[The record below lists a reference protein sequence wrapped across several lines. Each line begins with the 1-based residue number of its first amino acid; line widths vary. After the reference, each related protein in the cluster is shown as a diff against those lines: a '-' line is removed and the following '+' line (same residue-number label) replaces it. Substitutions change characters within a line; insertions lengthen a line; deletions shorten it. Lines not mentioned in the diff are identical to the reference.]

1 MNNVTPGKSNN
12 IIPGKPSIP
21 IPATEQN
28 ISSSWQKTG
37 IGKRKR
43 VIAHIN
49 LKDHNKNYIVFAT
62 QNIFQRFLSLFTR
75 LVMRREV
82 QTEIKVPVTHIPTR
96 ELSKL
101 TLVLE
106 KWAAQKESI
115 AAQRQK
121 IDALLEDIEKLES
134 TIPSA
139 AQQEPE
145 KPSETPVLSS
155 VPLVKLEPDAEPIF
169 VLSPLPPAVQQSQPP
184 TPVVEPAPT
193 PKSVPAAISLPLPPA
208 MQQSQ
213 PPAPTVEP
221 TKDLQTVVPQT
232 PEVVTPE
239 PQPTVK
245 PVPVK
250 VENGEDSAKEAQQI
264 LEMPK
269 PEATETSLVSE
280 QTAKAE
286 GSGEKP
292 PVTPMEE
299 VLSSP
304 SATSAQSPAEADKIN
319 DLAQQVEKLKQE
331 IRGETVSSET
341 VPVTP
346 PPPSKEVLEGHST
359 VESMRSQLR
368 QLLQV
373 LNEEEK
379 AFKLDS
385 SQAVFHATT
394 SRVRDAAEQAIAN
407 LQQMVLD
414 IDSPSFTLDTVQKS
428 ANDLPDDIR
437 EWEKEIQ
444 SAKSLTLQAEDLA
457 GQIQTIDSQV
467 VEFSEYIQN
476 LWKTE
481 KEKVHNNPKSLSEQ
495 ISAYEE
501 AIETIL
507 SACRKEVGDLIAKS
521 KHELE
526 KEMDVSQP
534 ASSVNRQNALKKVR
548 NDLLIMRK
556 EAWSGLDTRNSNVKD
571 LKGIIACKN
580 EVATVV
586 AFDNSLLSILNFNE
600 PYDLISLISSFMTPQ
615 SVDEERRAI
624 DDVIAEYI
632 KIGISQIWDIQ
643 PRLSAPSIELR
654 KVLNDLSAKQ
664 RITLEDFAKLQMQVS
679 KEKFSSPDD
688 IQLQHYVT
696 AIQML
701 LDCSRNHHAAM
712 IKELEDQYTTVSSIS
727 SHASLKGYI
736 NAQLKELSETLA
748 NDTDLNELPNVW
760 KEWRKLLQESHAKID
775 KLTDLARIQLS
786 YQTLLDQTRAMKLTG
801 QELVQAE
808 AVAQKLETEIAGFI
822 KFVPDDYKKALH
834 ANRDAIKSI
843 QAVEDTKNEHRQSID
858 QRLTDYLATLQ
869 DYIQQADKLNKHF
882 GVEFNVTF
890 VEGPK
895 KGKKVQMKALDYL
908 NRQKEEIETW
918 KKKGRL
924 PPIPSG
930 WRLSKCCRAE
940 VLPEEVS
947 IDSLDSSTLVRYLNW
962 VKGNIEILKTKHSE
976 ISITSMADNLDLI
989 VAKEKEVNARVSD
1002 LREESRFQYG
1012 SAHKLQNE
1020 FDAYQVSQ
1028 KDKVKANPNLKELR
1042 HQLLNDLEKL
1052 KFMLV
1057 DYPLD
1062 KNEKLLDQME
1072 EYKDNA
1078 EMQKQI
1084 RKTFKDQSQAA
1095 NREYQTTLRSKL
1107 NLFSQHPELYKEAN
1121 QCVEEAVTTFT
1132 PLLEGISAGS
1142 KIKDEYALN
1151 PEYIPII
1158 ISFEAMTI
1166 KQAREYNKILKE
1178 TFETAQTKLDALDKA
1193 RKKFEE
1199 AYRQLNNELG
1209 NAQLLIH
1216 QLDQA
1221 NQLIA
1226 VEELTTLTA
1235 TIRKDWDY
1243 YLKNFVQAEK
1253 EDPKIKEITRCCRKR
1268 KKIIQP
1274 DNTVLGTFGRL
1285 TERVG
1290 RWTGQLKS
1298 MHAKMTSKL
1307 ATPLSIQDQLEGNS
1321 TEKQKGELMVRYQ
1334 AYNDKLIDTTV
1345 DRLKGFQTRMDD
1357 TLKAYISRDS
1367 SFYKDTTKAISDS
1380 IEKLNSYRKDF
1391 SFVEKKYLCGNR
1403 IEIPCLSKNVQRQI
1417 RELTPQQLRQ
1427 HQSLVETDAHA
1438 FVANITSKLPIEKVS
1453 GQEEAYKKQLET
1465 AKKKVEQLE
1474 TTGHYWDAYTLQ
1486 KQIDAVEARKP
1497 KDNCVTSVETMRTL
1511 STGLESCIETLRI
1524 LCDAGAR
1531 PVLMAKEQLKNF
1543 LNLPPKEKQKTKT
1556 LQHISSLRNAVIKI
1570 IYETIAEYDKEV
1582 AKIRE
1587 GVVRVKDL
1595 LGLPPAIL
1603 KEHEK
1608 AIDEAREKKMEMMKF
1623 EVTPAVPGTLG
1634 TRYGFKP
1641 AVVKLLDDLTA
1652 EEIININPD
1661 TKVKELCKQA
1671 KIKISERFPFK
1682 DIVDNYTP
1690 YEEALEEAKSLRDEM
1705 TEKNQYLYRT
1715 QLEETVSKVKE
1726 QIEAVKKKGVV
1737 GPTNM
1742 REMAQALKTQTAIL
1756 TNEIAKLQEKEDDL
1770 SIAEQIK
1777 KLLDKSAAS
1786 GSRSTLAEQLK
1797 PYLVEEILT
1806 SIKTQTTKLDE
1817 YIKKIDDLSEKLKMP
1832 LHWKNALKGIFE
1844 KQKETISTHAKG
1856 LDGLSAEVLQKRLE
1870 KIKTSK
1876 DNTHSRLVDSLET
1889 ANRAYQAAI
1898 AKAKDFV
1905 LQLLNSGVNK
1915 ASGLKLDRE
1924 LTELENSLTQFY
1936 TADDRNKKLSEDNLP
1951 LKIGN
1956 LSSKLRVMYGKANRI
1971 LTKSRGDLPTTYAE
1985 QVRRAQEEEDY
1996 ETFRTSREENY
2007 GRFESARIP
2016 KARSAGLHNYFYGS
2030 VKESLLSHL
2039 QRDDGIL
2046 AKAEA
2051 KLVELQSQFDVF
2063 AGGCES
2069 DLLFSEEL
2077 IYKQASYLNELS
2089 GSIVQKKEE
2098 MSGLVEI
2105 DSNYNRVF
2113 NETFSPENFQGIV
2126 DSCKIEYLSKA
2137 LESFIYEKQELE
2149 IIIQRHKEG
2158 SKSQYIP
2165 DLQLLL
2171 KVQTELFINAFANLS
2186 SIDEVDEMET
2196 ITNAV
2201 NLLKMARQI
2210 FMHQPKELYSKLDP
2224 WTNIKSNANRKA
2236 QIGQTLAQIRDA
2248 EHQIQNRVGELLDGG
2263 AIHFRPS
2270 EDVEVTTVSWTGINQ
2285 NLDLMS
2291 DWMEALQEQLR
2302 SYYPGQFKGSTEESK
2317 QEGKYGSPLSGS
2329 SSVGTVSGIGGSHG
2343 PKSPRKWQPTA
2354 PSVLKQN
2361 NPKIKEAN
2369 DLWAVLELAKRDL
2382 GNCRKACDEIT
2393 SFDDMLKYR
2402 EDMRKHCIS
2411 VRRKIEQQLKTSFS
2425 KTSMPILGGTNVL
2438 RWF

>member
-12 IIPGKPSIP
+12 IIPGKPSVP
-21 IPATEQN
+21 VPATEQN

-82 QTEIKVPVTHIPTR
+82 QTEIKVPVAHIPTR

-101 TLVLE
+101 TPVLE
-106 KWAAQKESI
+106 RWAAQKESI
-115 AAQRQK
+115 AAQKDK
-121 IDALLEDIEKLES
+121 INALLKELNEIEKLEP
-134 TIPSA
+134 TTTPA
-139 AQQEPE
+139 AQQEPQ

-155 VPLVKLEPDAEPIF
+155 APTGKPKPDAEPVI
-169 VLSPLPPAVQQSQPP
+169 VSSPLPQTIRPQLSA
-184 TPVVEPAPT
+184 PVVEPQ
-193 PKSVPAAISLPLPPA
+193 I
-208 MQQSQ
+208 
-213 PPAPTVEP
+213 
-221 TKDLQTVVPQT
+221 VVPQT

-239 PQPTVK
+239 PQPTAE
-245 PVPVK
+245 PVLTK
-250 VENGEDSAKEAQQI
+250 VEKVEDSGKEAQPVSE
-264 LEMPK
+264 EMPK
-269 PEATETSLVSE
+269 AKTPAETSPVSE
-280 QTAKAE
+280 QVAKAE
-286 GSGEKP
+286 ATGEKP
-292 PVTPMEE
+292 PVIPMEE
-299 VLSSP
+299 VLASP
-304 SATSAQSPAEADKIN
+304 IATPTQSPAAADKIN
-319 DLAQQVEKLKQE
+319 DLVQQVEQLKQE
-331 IRGETVSSET
+331 MSGETIPSEKASA
-341 VPVTP
+341 TP
-346 PPPSKEVLEGHST
+346 LPLSKEVLEGHAT
-359 VESMRSQLR
+359 VKSMRSQLE
-368 QLLQV
+368 QLLQK
-373 LNEEEK
+373 LNPAKELSE
-379 AFKLDS
+379 S
-385 SQAVFHATT
+385 SKEIFLATT
-394 SRVRDAAEQAIAN
+394 TRVREAADAAIAK
-407 LQQMVLD
+407 LQQMDLD
-414 IDSPSFTLDTVQKS
+414 IDSPSFSLDTVRKS
-428 ANDLPDDIR
+428 ANDLPLQIGG
-437 EWEKEIQ
+437 WENEINN
-444 SAKSLTLQAEDLA
+444 AKSLTLQAEILA
-457 GQIQTIDSQV
+457 AKIQTIDSQL

-481 KEKVHNNPKSLSEQ
+481 KERVHSSPKPLSGQ
-495 ISAYEE
+495 IAAYEE

-507 SACRKEVGDLIAKS
+507 NACKKEVGDLIAKS

-534 ASSVNRQNALKKVR
+534 ASSVNRQNAIKKVR

-556 EAWSGLDTRNSNVKD
+556 EAWSGLDTRNLNVKD

-748 NDTDLNELPNVW
+748 NDTDLNELPSVW

-808 AVAQKLETEIAGFI
+808 AVAQKLETEIADFI

-1042 HQLLNDLEKL
+1042 HQLLNDLDKL

-1756 TNEIAKLQEKEDDL
+1756 TNEIAKLQKKDDL

-1777 KLLDKSAAS
+1777 TLLDKSAAS

-1898 AKAKDFV
+1898 AKAKDFA
-1905 LQLLNSGVNK
+1905 LELRNSGVNK
-1915 ASGLKLDRE
+1915 ASGVKLDRE

-1996 ETFRTSREENY
+1996 ESFRTSREESY

-2016 KARSAGLHNYFYGS
+2016 RARSAGLHNYFYGS

-2039 QRDDGIL
+2039 QRDEGIL

-2051 KLVELQSQFDVF
+2051 KLVELQSQFDLF

-2069 DLLFSEEL
+2069 DLLFSEKL
-2077 IYKQASYLNELS
+2077 IYEQANYLNELS

-2201 NLLKMARQI
+2201 NLLKMAKQI

-2361 NPKIKEAN
+2361 NPNIIEASN
-2369 DLWAVLELAKRDL
+2369 LWAVLELAKRDL